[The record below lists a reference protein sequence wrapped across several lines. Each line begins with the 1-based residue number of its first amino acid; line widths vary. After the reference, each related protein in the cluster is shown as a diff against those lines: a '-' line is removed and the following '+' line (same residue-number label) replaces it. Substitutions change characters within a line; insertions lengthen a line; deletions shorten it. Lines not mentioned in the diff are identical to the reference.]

1 MRAVQYVRSIPRFVA
16 ARTLGRA
23 WSGLYTSRGSVA
35 RLAEVDP
42 PPLPGPEWLRVRP
55 TLSGI
60 CGSDLSTITA
70 KGTPYFSPFTSTPF
84 VFGHEVV
91 GVVEEIGAEVERFA
105 VDDRVALSPPLH
117 CAVRGIAEPCPPCAA
132 GETGHCRNLTRGI
145 LSPGIQTGYCRDTG
159 GGWSRSLVAH
169 EVQLHAV
176 PAEVPDE
183 AAVLIEPLACCLH
196 AVERGRIEPGST
208 ALVIGCGTIGLLTIA
223 ALEARA
229 PGTRVVAVA
238 KHEHQREAACR
249 LGAEEVVGTD
259 STMRETLATL
269 LGAELYRPELG
280 PPTGLGGA
288 DVTFDCV
295 ATGKTIDDAFRF
307 TRARGAVIVVGMPGI
322 PDGVDWTA
330 MWHKELDV
338 RGSYT
343 SGEETFARAVDLA
356 AERSEAL
363 APLVGATFGLEAWRE
378 AVETAMD
385 AGSRGITKVAFRP

>member
-1 MRAVQYVRSIPRFVA
+1 MLAVQYVRSIPRFLA

-42 PPLPGPEWLRVRP
+42 PPLPGPEWVRVRP
-55 TLSGI
+55 ALAGI
-60 CGSDLSTITA
+60 CGSDLSTIAA

-91 GVVEEIGAEVERFA
+91 GEVEEVGPAVEA
-105 VDDRVALSPPLH
+105 LAPGDRVALSPPLH
-117 CAVRGIAEPCPPCAA
+117 CAVRGISEPCVPCAV
-132 GETGHCRNLTRGI
+132 GETGHCRNVARGI
-145 LSPGIQTGYCRDTG
+145 LSAGIQTGYCRDTG

-169 EVQLHAV
+169 QIQLHPV
-176 PAEVPDE
+176 PDGVPDE

-196 AVERGRIEPGST
+196 AVERARPEPGST
-208 ALVIGCGTIGLLTIA
+208 ALVLGCGTIGLLTIA
-223 ALEARA
+223 ALEAEA
-229 PGTRVVAVA
+229 PETQVVAVG
-238 KHEHQREAACR
+238 KYPHQREAAR
-249 LGAEEVVGTD
+249 SLGAEEVVGTG
-259 STMRETLATL
+259 STMREALATL
-269 LGAELYRPELG
+269 LGAELHQPEMG
-280 PPTGLGGA
+280 PPVALGGA

-295 ATGKTIDDAFRF
+295 ASGGTIDDAFRF
-307 TRARGAVIVVGMPGI
+307 TRARGTVIVVGMPGV
-322 PDGVDWTA
+322 PEGVDWTA

-356 AERSEAL
+356 AERAGTL

-385 AGSRGITKVAFRP
+385 AGPRGLTKVAFRP